1 MTASAD
7 TDAAADGPVDPGA
20 VSDLADR
27 LERLRAERRR
37 ARERV
42 ADRGEAAVTA
52 AADAYREA
60 TGLLDRYR
68 ESATGT
74 GDFQAYVEFQERFA
88 GLVEGLDDDLPARE
102 AFEAAAETVDRRRLR
117 DRDFE
122 TAREE
127 LEPAAETVSL
137 LERREEADER
147 FRRVRHEARERLDAV
162 EERTETLERLVRL
175 GEADLDAPV
184 ERLREPI
191 GGYDDAVRAAFDRYR
206 AEASARDLFDL
217 LETTERYPLVTFR
230 APPRDLREY
239 VASAPAGAEPV
250 DTLLEYAGY
259 SASKLDHYVDDPGA
273 LRARVATHRTYL
285 ERLDGE
291 ALTIG
296 WPPPPA
302 AELRHRCRELIAV
315 VGRFAD
321 EATVERARTV
331 RELTREPDYDRLR
344 EAAEART
351 ALTDAQRDR
360 LRRGAVGDE
369 LAALRR
375 ARDELARALSGG
387 GD

>member
-1 MTASAD
+1 MTARTGA
-7 TDAAADGPVDPGA
+7 DAAADRPVDPDA
-20 VSDLADR
+20 VTELAAR
-27 LERLRAERRR
+27 LERLRAERAQ

-42 ADRGEAAVTA
+42 TDRGEAAVAA

-60 TGLLDRYR
+60 TRLLDRYR

-102 AFEAAAETVDRRRLR
+102 AFETAAETVDRRRLR

-127 LEPAAETVSL
+127 LEPAADLRGL
-137 LERREEADER
+137 LERRDEAEER

-162 EERTETLERLVRL
+162 DDRIETLERLARL

-184 ERLREPI
+184 DRLREPI
-191 GGYDDAVRAAFDRYR
+191 RDYDETVRAAFDRYR
-206 AEASARDLFDL
+206 AEASARALFDL

-230 APPRDLREY
+230 APPRELREY

-250 DTLLEYAGY
+250 DSLLEYAGY

-291 ALTIG
+291 PLTVG

-315 VGRFAD
+315 VGRFAGG
-321 EATVERARTV
+321 ETVELVRTV
-331 RELTREPDYDRLR
+331 RDLTREPDYGRLR

-351 ALTDAQRDR
+351 ALTDDQRDR
-360 LRRGAVGDE
+360 LRRGAVEAE
-369 LAALRR
+369 LAALGD
-375 ARDELARALSGG
+375 ARDELVAALSDDGS
-387 GD
+387 